1 MGERVSVVIPTYNC
15 GRFIAEA
22 VESVLAQTVRP
33 AEIVVVDD
41 GSTDDTAEIVAKF
54 GDRVRYIR
62 QENQGVGA
70 ARNKG
75 AEVATGEF
83 LAFLDADDYWAPTKL
98 EKQLAKFA
106 EDPEIGL
113 VHCGFQNVDSYGNLL
128 DKNLNGSGGW
138 VAEKLLR
145 FEPSITAPG
154 GTTLIKREAFR
165 DVGGYDTNPDLHPSE
180 DWDISYRLARRW
192 KYGFVPEPLL
202 YYRQHGSGGH
212 TNIPRMERAMLI
224 GFAKAFAE
232 DESLRKIKNEC
243 YGRLYS
249 ILAGSY
255 FQAGQYGSFLRTAAE
270 SIWRRPANLKYFLEF
285 PLRKMRRENDGS
297 PPYKGGVRL

>member
-1 MGERVSVVIPTYNC
+1 MVSVVIPTYNC

-22 VESVLAQTVRP
+22 IESALGQTVAP
-33 AEIVVVDD
+33 YEVIVVDD
-41 GSTDDTAEIVAKF
+41 GSTDDSAQILTSY
-54 GDRVRYIR
+54 GDRIIHVR
-62 QENQGVGA
+62 QQNQGVGA

-98 EKQLAKFA
+98 EKQLAVF
-106 EDPEIGL
+106 EGDPDIGL
-113 VHCGFQNVDSYGNLL
+113 VHCGYQNVDSYGTAL
-128 DKNLNGSGGW
+128 DVDLRGSDGW

-154 GTTLIKREAFR
+154 STTLIRRSDFWQ
-165 DVGGYDTNPDLHPSE
+165 VGGYDTNADLHPSE

-224 GFAKAFAE
+224 GFAKAFSE
-232 DESLRKIKNEC
+232 DESLRSIENEC

-255 FQAGQYGSFLRTAAE
+255 FQAGQYRSFLRTAVK
-270 SIWRRPANLKYFLEF
+270 SILRRPAGVGYFLKF
-285 PLRKMRRENDGS
+285 PLRRMRKN
-297 PPYKGGVRL
+297 